1 MFELRPYQ
9 RAAVSCVLE
18 DIKTYQKVGVILP
31 TGAGKTEVFVDIARQ
46 LIADDPTHAV
56 LVLSHLSLLTE
67 QTADRFKLR
76 APQIQVDIMQRD
88 HQPKWNSQVVISTMQ
103 TSRNLKK
110 IEWLREHTVRTVRTI
125 IIDEAHFLPVES
137 YQTILSYFPEAKII
151 GFTATPYRDR
161 QVMTKIFEK
170 ISFSIS
176 LQDLIDMSY
185 LVPPKLNE
193 IVSKGETVADV
204 IATVVHLFKT
214 QTPDRQA
221 IVYMQSIDDARML
234 RSAFEHAGITASAV
248 TQELVGDYRQEILRA
263 FNNGTT
269 RVLTTVNVLTAG
281 FDSPCVGA
289 IFMPYGTSSPT
300 TYLQRIGRGLRPLP
314 GKSDCLVYVFG
325 DAPSVSRRAYEQM
338 TNKIL
343 NAGGGTRNYKTFGE
357 DMLYNDYETSS
368 DIYVWNKT
376 VVEAI
381 SKMEKLGMLNFASL
395 LNEKRFP
402 KRFMDN
408 IDTLLKNLPAKKSK
422 LPHGQHPATEAQKVT
437 LFKAGFGSEAISS
450 VSKNEASMMIGT
462 ILNNSNRSSSQQRF
476 CLPEGTHVG
485 KHVAETP
492 HAYRTLVKTR
502 FPDSPVAKL
511 IIEWESERKRA

>member
-9 RAAVSCVLE
+9 KAAIACVME
-18 DIKTYQKVGVILP
+18 DLKTLQKVGVILP

-46 LIADDPTHAV
+46 ITDADPTAAV

-67 QTADRFKLR
+67 QTTDRFKLR

-88 HQPKWNSQVVISTMQ
+88 HKPKWNSQVVISTMQ

-110 IEWLREHTVRTVRTI
+110 IEWLKENTVRNVRTI

-137 YQTILSYFPEAKII
+137 YQTILGYFPDAKII

-161 QVMTKIFEK
+161 QVMTKIFDK

-176 LQDLIDMSY
+176 LQDLIDMGY

-193 IVSKGETVADV
+193 IVTKGETIADV
-204 IATVVHLFKT
+204 MATVVHLFQT

-234 RSAFEHAGITASAV
+234 RSAFEHAGVTASAV
-248 TQELVGDYRQEILRA
+248 TQELVGDYRAQILSE
-263 FNNGTT
+263 FNAGRT

-300 TYLQRIGRGLRPLP
+300 TYLQRIGRGLRPAD
-314 GKSDCLVYVFG
+314 GKSDCMVYVFG
-325 DAPSVSRRAYEQM
+325 DAPSISRRAYEQM

-343 NAGGGTRNYKTFGE
+343 NAGGGLRQYPTFGE
-357 DMLYNDYETSS
+357 DLLYNDHDTSS

-381 SKMEKLGMLNFASL
+381 TKMQKLGMMNFAQL
-395 LNEKRFP
+395 LNAKHFP

-408 IDTLLKNLPAKKSK
+408 IGTLLSNLPARASK
-422 LPHGQHPATEAQKVT
+422 LPHGQQAATEAQKIT
-437 LFKAGFGSEAISS
+437 LFKAGFGSEAISN

-476 CLPEGTHVG
+476 CLPEGSHMG
-485 KHVAETP
+485 KHVSETP
-492 HAYRTLVKTR
+492 HAYRSLVKKR

-511 IIEWESERKRA
+511 IIEWETERKRA